1 MNAIK
6 KNLMA
11 AAVIGATLA
20 MASTTVLAQSSV
32 TLYGNLSLSLTKA
45 TGTPTAIDETG
56 FGSNLGFKGT
66 EDLGGGLAAYFD
78 FRTNFAADKGT
89 QNGVLFDEK
98 SFVGLKGNF
107 GSVQLGRFANGF
119 DDISFKAFG
128 DTVASEHGIGTA
140 YAKNANTIGYYSPE
154 FGGLAVAATL
164 ALKEAGTNGF
174 TKNVSSVRAK
184 YTNGPLSA
192 GIGYEHNGN
201 VLDSGKAN
209 TTILGGAYDFGVAK
223 INADYARASALNS
236 STSASTAHESNLRV
250 GVSAPVAAGVVKA
263 AFTKTKNP
271 TDNVD
276 KQYGLGY
283 WYNLSKRTMVFTD
296 ANRKKM
302 LVGDSINAFDVGIT
316 HSF

>member
-20 MASTTVLAQSSV
+20 IASSAALAQSNV

-45 TGTPTAIDETG
+45 TDKSVAVDETG

-78 FRTNFAADKGT
+78 FRTNFKADTGA
-89 QNGVLFDEK
+89 NGGPLFDEK
-98 SFVGLKGNF
+98 SFVGLKGVF
-107 GSVQLGRFANGF
+107 GSVQIGRFANAF

-128 DTVASEHGIGTA
+128 DTVASEHGISSA
-140 YAKNANTIGYYSPE
+140 YAKNANTIGYYSPS
-154 FGGLAVAATL
+154 FNGFTFVASS
-164 ALKEAGTNGF
+164 ALKESSTL
-174 TKNVSSVRAK
+174 TKNVNSVNAK
-184 YTNGPLSA
+184 YVNGPLSA

-201 VLDSGKAN
+201 VAGSGKYN
-209 TTILGGAYDFGVAK
+209 TVIAGGAYDFGVLK
-223 INADYARASALNS
+223 LNADYAKASV
-236 STSASTAHESNLRV
+236 TDESNLRV
-250 GVSAPVAAGVVKA
+250 GVSAPIAAGAVKA
-263 AFTKTKNP
+263 AYTKAKN
-271 TDNVD
+271 TSFD
-276 KQYGLGY
+276 KQFGIGY

-296 ANRKKM
+296 ANTSRTTAGTKT
-302 LVGDSINAFDVGIT
+302 NAFDVGIT

>member
-1 MNAIK
+1 MNALN
-6 KNLMA
+6 KNLIS

-20 MASTTVLAQSSV
+20 IASSAALAQSNV

-45 TGTPTAIDETG
+45 SGTPAAIDETG

-98 SFVGLKGNF
+98 SFVGLKGGF
-107 GSVQLGRFANGF
+107 GSVQFGRFANAF
-119 DDISFKAFG
+119 DDVSFKAFG
-128 DTVASEHGIGTA
+128 DTVASEHSIGSA
-140 YAKNANTIGYYSPE
+140 YAKNANTIGYYSPD
-154 FGGLAVAATL
+154 FGGLTLAATL

-174 TKNVSSVRAK
+174 TRNVGAVRAK
-184 YTNGPLSA
+184 YVNGPVSA

-201 VLDSGKAN
+201 VAGSGKFN
-209 TTILGGAYDFGVAK
+209 TVIAGGAYDFGVVK
-223 INADYARASALNS
+223 LNADYARASR
-236 STSASTAHESNLRV
+236 TDESNLRL
-250 GVSAPVAAGVVKA
+250 GASAPLGSGVLKA
-263 AFTKTKNP
+263 AFTRAKNS
-271 TDNVD
+271 DLD

-283 WYNLSKRTMVFTD
+283 WYSLSKRTMVFTD
-296 ANRKKM
+296 VNRKKM
-302 LVGDSINAFDVGIT
+302 TAGNAVNAFDVGIN